1 MGKPSKKGT
10 VRKVAMISQH
20 TRRYHSKTIQ
30 ELYNMFRIIALKPLE
45 GCAEHILKCLKID
58 QMYYLCNGFSIGGQ
72 GEIAFKENGGWRLSD
87 DFYWVK
93 EKNICKKP
101 IISVSA
107 VVGKNGEG
115 KSTLIELMI
124 RLINNC
130 ALRYEM
136 DPQKNLIRI
145 EGVKAELYLQSGN
158 RILRMIET
166 KEMIKPDLQEVAVVA
181 NDNSFKNNVRTLNK
195 EEVKED
201 FFYTLVNNY
210 SHYAYN
216 LTDFVDEKN
225 YGAGGNSEEEK
236 YWLYRVFHK
245 NDGYQSP
252 ISLHPYRKW
261 GNIDINREKELSD
274 QRLLSLIMSS
284 SSSLGDGLLMDF
296 NGKQPFMIEL
306 TLLESTK
313 LKEKTIKE
321 RFEWYKNTN
330 WLGDIA
336 DEIRRIS
343 TKSNEKEIFKFL
355 KLEII
360 NQFLSLV
367 DIIDKNEDYNGTK
380 REYLR
385 AILKL
390 AKEDKKRYLPLKS
403 DLMEFLTALKR
414 IRKYDGRVDEI
425 ITSMQEFSAMN
436 LAQLQWALLIIQVIE
451 FWRNGLEFHG
461 EKVKFQIVPES
472 LTCKEENLTTRYKS
486 QHYIIYKTISIFDT
500 YPEYKKTMAFV
511 RDAPF
516 FQRITKEEAISDE
529 LKNGFKILQ
538 NDCNEK
544 SHITLKLRQTIRF
557 YVDLCNQ
564 KAIWADTDVMEPK
577 LGEEVESLVWNVYI
591 EKLRSKYDKNTFED
605 QEMMPPRIF
614 TWDIVF
620 RLKNSDDKQ
629 PIPYRMFSS
638 GEKQFLQVVGAVMYH
653 LNNIDSI
660 ASTETRYRNI
670 NLILEEIELY
680 FHPEWQRQWVW
691 NLIIMLRGI
700 TYKYI
705 ENVNII
711 LVTHS
716 PFVLSDI
723 PKSNVLF
730 LKSGIPNYE
739 MQMNTFGANIHSLL
753 KNGFF
758 LPGLPMGEFAHKKI
772 DNLFGEVNSANKKVV
787 EKYDE
792 LLADIMQIGEPVLR
806 SELLSLLSGY
816 SPLRERKK

>member
-1 MGKPSKKGT
+1 
-10 VRKVAMISQH
+10 
-20 TRRYHSKTIQ
+20 
-30 ELYNMFRIIALKPLE
+30 MFRIIALRPLD
-45 GCAEHILKCLKID
+45 GCAEHILKCLKIN
-58 QMYYLCNGFSIGGQ
+58 QTYYLCNDFSIGGL
-72 GEIAFKENGGWRLSD
+72 GEIVFKENEGWGLSD
-87 DFYWVK
+87 DFYWVD
-93 EKNICKKP
+93 EGTNSKKP
-101 IISVSA
+101 NISVSA
-107 VVGKNGEG
+107 IVGKNGDG

-130 ALRYEM
+130 AYRYEM

-158 RILRMIET
+158 KILRMIET
-166 KEMIKPDLQEVAVVA
+166 KEMIGPDLQEIAVVA
-181 NDNSFKNNVRTLNK
+181 NNKHKFKNTDRTLKK
-195 EEVKED
+195 EEVEED

-216 LTDFVDEKN
+216 LNDFVDEKN
-225 YGAGGNSEEEK
+225 YGAKGNSEEEK
-236 YWLYRVFHK
+236 FWLYRVFHK

-252 ISLHPYRKW
+252 ISLHPYRNW

-274 QRLLSLIMSS
+274 QRLLSLIMSASPS
-284 SSSLGDGLLMDF
+284 SGEGLLMDF

-306 TLLESTK
+306 TLQESTK
-313 LKEKTIKE
+313 LKDKTIKE

-336 DEIRRIS
+336 DEISRIS
-343 TKSNEKEIFKFL
+343 SKSNEKDLFKIL
-355 KLEII
+355 QLDII

-367 DIIDKNEDYNGTK
+367 ESIDKNEDGDVTK
-380 REYLR
+380 REYLHS
-385 AILKL
+385 ILKL
-390 AKEDKKRYLPLKS
+390 AKEDKLRYLPLES
-403 DLMEFLTALKR
+403 DLKKFLSSLKK
-414 IRKYDGRVDEI
+414 IRKYDGRVDKI
-425 ITSMQEFSAMN
+425 ITSLQEFSAMN
-436 LAQLQWALLIIQVIE
+436 LAQLQWALLIVKVIE
-451 FWRNGLEFHG
+451 FWRNGIKFHG
-461 EKVKFQIVPES
+461 EEVKFQVVSES
-472 LTCKEENLTTRYKS
+472 LTCKEENLTIRYKS

-500 YPEYKKTMAFV
+500 YPAYKKTMAFV

-516 FQRITKEEAISDE
+516 FQRITKEEAISSE
-529 LKNGFKILQ
+529 LKEGFTILQ
-538 NDCNEK
+538 KDSDEK
-544 SHITLKLRQTIRF
+544 SHITLKLRQTLRF

-564 KAIWADTDVMEPK
+564 KAIWADNEVMERK
-577 LGEEVESLVWNVYI
+577 LEEGLESLVWKVYI
-591 EKLRSKYDKNTFED
+591 EKLRAKYDKDTFED
-605 QEMMPPRIF
+605 LEKMPPRLF
-614 TWDIVF
+614 TWDLVF
-620 RLKNSDDKQ
+620 RLKNSNGK
-629 PIPYRMFSS
+629 PEISYRMFSS

-680 FHPEWQRQWVW
+680 FHPEWQRLWVW
-691 NLIIMLRGI
+691 NLIKMLRGI

-705 ENVNII
+705 ENINVI

-723 PKSNVLF
+723 PKTNVLF
-730 LKSGIPNYE
+730 LKSGKPNYE

-772 DNLFGEVNSANKKVV
+772 DSLFGDVNSANKKVV
-787 EKYDE
+787 EKYDD

-806 SELLSLLSGY
+806 SELLNLLSGY
-816 SPLRERKK
+816 NSLRERKHK